1 MLSQRYKPTDISGIV
16 GNKKNIDAIQQ
27 WILNIE
33 NNTNNT
39 NNTKN
44 IKKCLLVSG
53 NSGIGKTLS
62 IELILKAMKYN
73 IVDLNSDDERD
84 KEYIKGN
91 IKPMLQVVKNVFGKK
106 NALVV
111 NDLDCLSDHGFIS
124 ALIDCIKETKIPI
137 ICTCNDRYN
146 QAFKTFAT
154 YCEDIKFRNPSTNEI
169 YNFINPIYKKEKIL
183 ISENNARTIIEN
195 SNNDVRNTLNNLQLY
210 NHKSEM
216 KFEKDSTQI
225 GIFDMANIMLSQTSD
240 FDRKYKT
247 FWLDSDL
254 SPLMV
259 HENYIAN
266 TMKSKNETEENKL
279 QNLDNLFAAANC
291 LSNIDLFESDIEA
304 TNWELMP
311 YIAVNCIS
319 ASANCHTKAQIKFP
333 TFLAKTSTKGK
344 NKRIIQEL
352 TNKFGRFLR
361 ISHLTFKLEYLN
373 NILII
378 LFESLFNDKTKGK
391 ISKFV
396 VKCLDMGFTKEDV
409 QENLFKLIINCDNYD
424 KYNYKNIETKTKNAI
439 VKGFAKIE

>member
-1 MLSQRYKPTDISGIV
+1 MLSQRYKPSDINGII

-27 WILNIE
+27 WISNWTPE
-33 NNTNNT
+33 N
-39 NNTKN
+39 
-44 IKKCLLVSG
+44 KKRCLLISG

-62 IELILKAMKYN
+62 IELILKDLKYN

-84 KEYIKGN
+84 KEYIKSK
-91 IKPMLQVVKNVFGKK
+91 IKPMLQVVKTVFGKK

-169 YNFINPIYKKEKIL
+169 YSFINLIYKKEKIM
-183 ISENNARTIIEN
+183 ISEVNAKKLIEN

-216 KFEKDSTQI
+216 KFDKDSTQI

-240 FDRKYKT
+240 FERKYKT

-266 TMKSKNETEENKL
+266 TIKSKNETEVNKL

-304 TNWELMP
+304 TNWDLMP
-311 YIAVNCIS
+311 HIAVNCIS

-333 TFLAKTSTKGK
+333 SFLAKTSTKGK
-344 NKRIIQEL
+344 NKRAIQEL
-352 TNKFGRFLR
+352 SVKFGQYKISNSIFR
-361 ISHLTFKLEYLN
+361 IEYLN
-373 NILII
+373 YILIT

-391 ISKFV
+391 ITKFV
-396 VKCLDMGFTKEDV
+396 VKCLDLGFTKEDI
-409 QENLFKLIINCDNYD
+409 QENIFNLIINCEAYD
-424 KYNYKNIETKTKNAI
+424 KYNYKSIETKTKTAI
-439 VKGFAKIE
+439 VKGFATIE

>member
-33 NNTNNT
+33 NNTKNT
-39 NNTKN
+39 
-44 IKKCLLVSG
+44 KKCLLISG

-84 KEYIKGN
+84 KEYIKGR
-91 IKPMLQVVKNVFGKK
+91 IKPMLQVVKTVFGKK

-146 QAFKTFAT
+146 QAFKTLAT
-154 YCEDIKFRNPSTNEI
+154 YCEDIKFRNPSTTEI

-183 ISENNARTIIEN
+183 ISEVNAKILIEN

-210 NHKSEM
+210 NHKSEI
-216 KFEKDSTQI
+216 KFDKDSTQI

-319 ASANCHTKAQIKFP
+319 ASAKCHTRAQIKFP

-344 NKRIIQEL
+344 NKRVIQEL
-352 TNKFGRFLR
+352 SVKFGQYK
-361 ISHLTFKLEYLN
+361 ISNSTFKLEYLN
-373 NILII
+373 YILIT

-391 ISKFV
+391 ITKFV
-396 VKCLDMGFTKEDV
+396 VKCLDFGFTKEDI
-409 QENLFKLIINCDNYD
+409 QENIFNLIISCEAYN
-424 KYNYKNIETKTKNAI
+424 KYNYKSIETKTKNAI

>member
-1 MLSQRYKPTDISGIV
+1 MLSQRYKPTDVSAIV
-16 GNKKNIDAIQQ
+16 GNKNNVNAIQE
-27 WILNIE
+27 WIQNIE
-33 NNTNNT
+33 T
-39 NNTKN
+39 NTKN
-44 IKKCLLVSG
+44 TKKCLLVSG

-62 IELILKAMKYN
+62 IELILKSLKYN
-73 IVDLNSDDERD
+73 IVELNSDDERD

-91 IKPMLQVVKNVFGKK
+91 IKPMLQVVKTVFGKK

-124 ALIDCIKETKIPI
+124 ALIDCIKDTKIPI

-154 YCEDIKFRNPSTNEI
+154 YCEDIKFRNPSTTEI

-183 ISENNARTIIEN
+183 ISEVNAKKLIEN

-216 KFEKDSTQI
+216 KFDKDSTQI

-240 FDRKYKT
+240 FEKKYKT

-266 TMKSKNETEENKL
+266 TMKSKNESEANKL
-279 QNLDNLFAAANC
+279 KNLDDLFAAANC

-319 ASANCHTKAQIKFP
+319 ATANCHTKTQIKFP

-344 NKRIIQEL
+344 NKRAIQDL
-352 TNKFGRFLR
+352 SVKFGQYKISNSIFR
-361 ISHLTFKLEYLN
+361 IEYLN
-373 NILII
+373 NILIT

-391 ISKFV
+391 ITKFV
-396 VKCLDMGFTKEDV
+396 VKCLDLGFTKEDI
-409 QENLFKLIINCDNYD
+409 QENIFNLIINCEAYD
-424 KYNYKNIETKTKNAI
+424 KYNYKSIETKTKTAI
-439 VKGFAKIE
+439 VKGFTKIE

>member
-1 MLSQRYKPTDISGIV
+1 MLSQRYKPSDINGIV
-16 GNKKNIDAIQQ
+16 GNKNNINAIQQ
-27 WILNIE
+27 WIQNIE
-33 NNTNNT
+33 TNVKNT
-39 NNTKN
+39 
-44 IKKCLLVSG
+44 KKCLLISG

-62 IELILKAMKYN
+62 IDLILKSLKYN
-73 IVDLNSDDERD
+73 IVELNSDDERD

-91 IKPMLQVVKNVFGKK
+91 IKPMLQVVKTVFGKK

-154 YCEDIKFRNPSTNEI
+154 YCEDIKFKNPSTNEI

-183 ISENNARTIIEN
+183 ISEVNAKILIEN
-195 SNNDVRNTLNNLQLY
+195 SNNDIRNTLNNLQLY

-216 KFEKDSTQI
+216 KFDKDSTQI
-225 GIFDMANIMLSQTSD
+225 GIFDMAKIMLSQTSD
-240 FDRKYKT
+240 FETKYKT

-266 TMKSKNETEENKL
+266 TIKSPNNSEENKL
-279 QNLDNLFAAANC
+279 KNLDNLFAAANC

-311 YIAVNCIS
+311 HIAVNCIS
-319 ASANCHTKAQIKFP
+319 ATANCHTKAQIKFP

-352 TNKFGRFLR
+352 SVKFGQHR
-361 ISHLTFKLEYLN
+361 ICHLTFKLEYLN
-373 NILII
+373 YILIT

-391 ISKFV
+391 ITKFV
-396 VKCLDMGFTKEDV
+396 VKSLDMGFTKEDI
-409 QENLFKLIINCDNYD
+409 QENLFNLIINCETYD
-424 KYNYKNIETKTKNAI
+424 KYNYKSIETKTKTAI

>member
-1 MLSQRYKPTDISGIV
+1 MLSQRYKPSDISGIV

-27 WILNIE
+27 WILSIE
-33 NNTNNT
+33 TNVKNT
-39 NNTKN
+39 
-44 IKKCLLVSG
+44 KKCLLISG

-62 IELILKAMKYN
+62 IEVILKSLKYN

-91 IKPMLQVVKNVFGKK
+91 IKPMLQVVKTVFGKK

-124 ALIDCIKETKIPI
+124 ALIDCIKDTKIPI

-154 YCEDIKFRNPSTNEI
+154 YCEDIKFRNPSTTEI

-183 ISENNARTIIEN
+183 ISEVNAKKLIEN

-216 KFEKDSTQI
+216 KFDKDSTQI

-240 FDRKYKT
+240 FEKKYKT

-266 TMKSKNETEENKL
+266 TMKSKNESEANKL
-279 QNLDNLFAAANC
+279 KNLDDLFAAANC

-319 ASANCHTKAQIKFP
+319 ATANCHTKTQIKFP

-344 NKRIIQEL
+344 NKRAIQDL
-352 TNKFGRFLR
+352 SVKFGQYKISNSIFR
-361 ISHLTFKLEYLN
+361 IEYLN
-373 NILII
+373 NILIT

-391 ISKFV
+391 ITKFV
-396 VKCLDMGFTKEDV
+396 VKCLDLGFTKEDI
-409 QENLFKLIINCDNYD
+409 QENIFNLIINCEAYD
-424 KYNYKNIETKTKNAI
+424 KYNYKSIETKTKTAI
-439 VKGFAKIE
+439 VKGFTKIE

>member
-1 MLSQRYKPTDISGIV
+1 MLSQRYKPTDISRIV

-33 NNTNNT
+33 NNTKNT
-39 NNTKN
+39 
-44 IKKCLLVSG
+44 KKCLLISG

-62 IELILKAMKYN
+62 IELILKNLKYN

-84 KEYIKGN
+84 KEYIKSK
-91 IKPMLQVVKNVFGKK
+91 IKPMLQVIKTVFGKK

-169 YNFINPIYKKEKIL
+169 YSFINPIYKKEKIM
-183 ISENNARTIIEN
+183 ISEVNARTLIEN

-216 KFEKDSTQI
+216 KFDKDSTQL

-240 FDRKYKT
+240 FEKKYKT
-247 FWLDSDL
+247 FWLDTDL

-259 HENYIAN
+259 HENYINN
-266 TMKSKNETEENKL
+266 TIKSSNNSEENKL

-304 TNWELMP
+304 TNWDLMP
-311 YIAVNCIS
+311 HIAVNCIS

-344 NKRIIQEL
+344 NKRAIQEL
-352 TNKFGRFLR
+352 SVKFGQHK
-361 ISHLTFKLEYLN
+361 ISHNTFKLEYLN
-373 NILII
+373 YILIT

-391 ISKFV
+391 ITKFV
-396 VKCLDMGFTKEDV
+396 VKCLDMGFTKEDI
-409 QENLFKLIINCDNYD
+409 QENLFNLIITCQAYD
-424 KYNYKNIETKTKNAI
+424 KYNYKSIETKTKTAI
-439 VKGFAKIE
+439 VKGFATIE

>member
-27 WILNIE
+27 WIQNIE
-33 NNTNNT
+33 NSVKNT
-39 NNTKN
+39 
-44 IKKCLLVSG
+44 KKCLLISG

-84 KEYIKGN
+84 KEYIKGK
-91 IKPMLQVVKNVFGKK
+91 IKPMLQVVKTVFGKK

-183 ISENNARTIIEN
+183 ISENNAKILIEN

-216 KFEKDSTQI
+216 KFDKDSTQI
-225 GIFDMANIMLSQTSD
+225 GIFDMANIMLSQTSN
-240 FDRKYKT
+240 FERKYKT

-266 TMKSKNETEENKL
+266 TMKSKIETEENKL
-279 QNLDNLFAAANC
+279 QNLDNLFAAASC

-319 ASANCHTKAQIKFP
+319 ASANCHTRAQIKFP

-352 TNKFGRFLR
+352 SVKFGQYR
-361 ISHLTFKLEYLN
+361 ISNSTFKLEYLN
-373 NILII
+373 YILIT

-391 ISKFV
+391 ITKFV
-396 VKCLDMGFTKEDV
+396 VKCLDFGFTKEDI
-409 QENLFKLIINCDNYD
+409 QENIFNLIISCEDYN
-424 KYNYKNIETKTKNAI
+424 KYNYKSIETKTKNAI
-439 VKGFAKIE
+439 VKGFATIE

>member
-1 MLSQRYKPTDISGIV
+1 MLSQRYKPTDFNGII
-16 GNKKNIDAIQQ
+16 GNKININNIHQ
-27 WILNIE
+27 WI
-33 NNTNNT
+33 NNWTPQN
-39 NNTKN
+39 K
-44 IKKCLLVSG
+44 KKCLLISG

-62 IELILKAMKYN
+62 IELILKDLKYN

-84 KEYIKGN
+84 KEYIKSK
-91 IKPMLQVVKNVFGKK
+91 IKPMLQVVKTVFGKK

-183 ISENNARTIIEN
+183 ISETNARILIEN
-195 SNNDVRNTLNNLQLY
+195 SNNDVRNTLNNLQMY
-210 NHKSEM
+210 NHKAEIKSN
-216 KFEKDSTQI
+216 KDRTQI
-225 GIFDMANIMLSQTSD
+225 GIFDMANIMLSQVSETET
-240 FDRKYKT
+240 KYKT

-254 SPLMV
+254 APLMI
-259 HENYIAN
+259 HENYISN
-266 TMKSKNETEENKL
+266 GIKSKNNDETSKL
-279 QNLDNLFAAANC
+279 KDLDNLFDAANC

-304 TNWELMP
+304 TKWELMP

-319 ASANCHTKAQIKFP
+319 AASNCHTKTQIKFP
-333 TFLAKTSTKGK
+333 VFLSKTSTRGK
-344 NKRIIQEL
+344 NKRAIQEL
-352 TNKFGRFLR
+352 SVKFGQYR
-361 ISHLTFKLEYLN
+361 ICHLTFKLDYLDI
-373 NILII
+373 ILII

-391 ISKFV
+391 ITKFV
-396 VKCLDMGFTKEDV
+396 VKCLDFGFTKEDI
-409 QENLFKLIINCDNYD
+409 QENLIDLIISCETYD
-424 KYNYKNIETKTKNAI
+424 KYNYKSLETKTKNAI

>member
-1 MLSQRYKPTDISGIV
+1 MLSQRYKPSDINGII
-16 GNKKNIDAIQQ
+16 GNKNNIIAIQQ
-27 WILNIE
+27 WISNWTPE
-33 NNTNNT
+33 N
-39 NNTKN
+39 K
-44 IKKCLLVSG
+44 KKCLLISG

-62 IELILKAMKYN
+62 IEIILKNLNYN

-84 KEYIKGN
+84 KEYIKSK

-169 YNFINPIYKKEKIL
+169 YNFINPIYKKEKIM
-183 ISENNARTIIEN
+183 ISEINARKLIEN
-195 SNNDVRNTLNNLQLY
+195 SNNDIRNTLNNLQMY
-210 NHKSEM
+210 NHKSEI
-216 KFEKDSTQI
+216 KLDKDSTQI
-225 GIFDMANIMLSQTSD
+225 GIFDMANIMFSQTSD
-240 FDRKYKT
+240 FERKYKT

-254 SPLMV
+254 FPLMV
-259 HENYIAN
+259 NENYIAN

-291 LSNIDLFESDIEA
+291 LSNIGLFENDIEA
-304 TNWELMP
+304 TNWDLMP

-333 TFLAKTSTKGK
+333 SFLAKTSTKGK
-344 NKRIIQEL
+344 NKRAIQEL
-352 TNKFGRFLR
+352 SIKFGQYR
-361 ISHLTFKLEYLN
+361 ICHITFKLEYLN
-373 NILII
+373 YILIT
-378 LFESLFNDKTKGK
+378 LFESFFNDKSKGK
-391 ISKFV
+391 IAKFV
-396 VKCLDMGFTKEDV
+396 VKCLDFGFTKEDI
-409 QENLFKLIINCDNYD
+409 QENLFNLIINCVAYD
-424 KYNYKNIETKTKNAI
+424 KYNYKSIETKTKNAI
-439 VKGFAKIE
+439 TKGFSQIE

>member
-1 MLSQRYKPTDISGIV
+1 MLSQIYKPTDISGIV

-33 NNTNNT
+33 T
-39 NNTKN
+39 NTKN
-44 IKKCLLVSG
+44 TKKCLLISG

-62 IELILKAMKYN
+62 IELILKTMKYN
-73 IVDLNSDDERD
+73 IVELNSDDERD
-84 KEYIKGN
+84 KEYIKGR
-91 IKPMLQVVKNVFGKK
+91 IKPMLQVVKTVFGKK

-183 ISENNARTIIEN
+183 ISEVNAKILIEN

-210 NHKSEM
+210 NYKSEM
-216 KFEKDSTQI
+216 KFDKDSTQI
-225 GIFDMANIMLSQTSD
+225 GIFDMAKIMLSQTSD
-240 FDRKYKT
+240 FETKYKT

-266 TMKSKNETEENKL
+266 TMKSNIESEANKL
-279 QNLDNLFAAANC
+279 KICNDLFAGANY
-291 LSNIDLFESDIEA
+291 LSNIDLFENDIEA

-311 YIAVNCIS
+311 HIAVNCIS
-319 ASANCHTKAQIKFP
+319 ATANCHTKAQIKFP

-352 TNKFGRFLR
+352 SVKFGQHR
-361 ISHLTFKLEYLN
+361 ICHLTFRLEYLN
-373 NILII
+373 NILIT

-391 ISKFV
+391 ITKFV
-396 VKCLDMGFTKEDV
+396 VKSLDFGFTKEDI
-409 QENLFKLIINCDNYD
+409 QENLFNLIINCETYD
-424 KYNYKNIETKTKNAI
+424 KYNYKSIETKTKTAI

>member
-1 MLSQRYKPTDISGIV
+1 MLSQRYKPTDVSGII
-16 GNKKNIDAIQQ
+16 GNKKNIAAIQQ
-27 WILNIE
+27 WISNWTPE
-33 NNTNNT
+33 N
-39 NNTKN
+39 K
-44 IKKCLLVSG
+44 KKCLLISG

-62 IELILKAMKYN
+62 IELILKDMKYN

-84 KEYIKGN
+84 KEYIKSK
-91 IKPMLQVVKNVFGKK
+91 IKPMLQVVKTVFGKK

-169 YNFINPIYKKEKIL
+169 YSFINPIYKKEKIM
-183 ISENNARTIIEN
+183 ISEVNARTLIEN

-210 NHKSEM
+210 NHKCEM
-216 KFEKDSTQI
+216 KFDKDSTQV
-225 GIFDMANIMLSQTSD
+225 GIFDMANIMLSQTND
-240 FDRKYKT
+240 FEKKYKT

-311 YIAVNCIS
+311 YVAVNCIS

-333 TFLAKTSTKGK
+333 SFLAKTSTKGK
-344 NKRIIQEL
+344 NKRAIQEMSV
-352 TNKFGRFLR
+352 KFGQYKISNSIFR
-361 ISHLTFKLEYLN
+361 IEYLN
-373 NILII
+373 NILIT

-391 ISKFV
+391 ITKFV
-396 VKCLDMGFTKEDV
+396 VKSLDMGFTKEDI
-409 QENLFKLIINCDNYD
+409 QENLFNLIINCEVYD
-424 KYNYKNIETKTKNAI
+424 RYNYKSIETKTKNAI

>member
-1 MLSQRYKPTDISGIV
+1 MLSQRYKPSDISGIV
-16 GNKKNIDAIQQ
+16 GNKKNVDGIIQ
-27 WILNIE
+27 WIQNIE
-33 NNTNNT
+33 GNIKNT
-39 NNTKN
+39 
-44 IKKCLLVSG
+44 KKCLLISG

-62 IELILKAMKYN
+62 IDLILKSLKYN
-73 IVDLNSDDERD
+73 IVELNSDDERD

-91 IKPMLQVVKNVFGKK
+91 IKPMLQVVKTVFGKK

-124 ALIDCIKETKIPI
+124 ALIDCIKDTKIPI

-154 YCEDIKFRNPSTNEI
+154 YCEDIKFKNPSTNEI

-183 ISENNARTIIEN
+183 ISEVNAKILIEN
-195 SNNDVRNTLNNLQLY
+195 SNNDIRNTLNNLQLY

-216 KFEKDSTQI
+216 KFDKDSTQI
-225 GIFDMANIMLSQTSD
+225 GIFDMAKIMLSQTSD
-240 FDRKYKT
+240 FETKYKT

-266 TMKSKNETEENKL
+266 SIKSANNSEENKL
-279 QNLDNLFAAANC
+279 KNLDNLFAAANC

-311 YIAVNCIS
+311 HIAVNCIS
-319 ASANCHTKAQIKFP
+319 ATTNCHTKAQIKFP

-352 TNKFGRFLR
+352 SVKFAQYR
-361 ISHLTFKLEYLN
+361 ICHLTFKLEYLN
-373 NILII
+373 YILIT

-391 ISKFV
+391 ITKFV
-396 VKCLDMGFTKEDV
+396 VKSLDMGFTKEDI
-409 QENLFKLIINCDNYD
+409 QENLFNLIINCETYD
-424 KYNYKNIETKTKNAI
+424 KYNYKSIETKTKTAI

>member
-1 MLSQRYKPTDISGIV
+1 MLSQRYKPSDISGIV

-27 WILNIE
+27 WILSIE
-33 NNTNNT
+33 TNVKNT
-39 NNTKN
+39 
-44 IKKCLLVSG
+44 KKCLLISG

-62 IELILKAMKYN
+62 IEVILKSLKYN

-91 IKPMLQVVKNVFGKK
+91 IKPMLQVVKTVFGKK

-124 ALIDCIKETKIPI
+124 ALIDCIKDTKIPI

-154 YCEDIKFRNPSTNEI
+154 YCEDIKFRNPSTTEI

-183 ISENNARTIIEN
+183 ISEVNAKKLIEN

-216 KFEKDSTQI
+216 KFDKDSTQI

-240 FDRKYKT
+240 FEKKYKT

-266 TMKSKNETEENKL
+266 TMKSKNESEANKL
-279 QNLDNLFAAANC
+279 KNLDDLFAAANC

-319 ASANCHTKAQIKFP
+319 ATANCHTKTQIKFP

-344 NKRIIQEL
+344 KKRAIQDL
-352 TNKFGRFLR
+352 SVKFGQYKISNSIFR
-361 ISHLTFKLEYLN
+361 IEYLN
-373 NILII
+373 NILIT

-391 ISKFV
+391 ITKFV
-396 VKCLDMGFTKEDV
+396 VKCLDLGFTKEDI
-409 QENLFKLIINCDNYD
+409 QENIFNLIINCEAYD
-424 KYNYKNIETKTKNAI
+424 KYNYKSIETKTKTAI
-439 VKGFAKIE
+439 VKGFTKIE

>member
-1 MLSQRYKPTDISGIV
+1 MLSQIYKPTDISGII
-16 GNKKNIDAIQQ
+16 GNKKNIDAIQK

-33 NNTNNT
+33 T
-39 NNTKN
+39 NTKN
-44 IKKCLLVSG
+44 TKKCLLISG

-62 IELILKAMKYN
+62 VELIFKNLKYN
-73 IVDLNSDDERD
+73 IVDLNSDEERD
-84 KEYIKGN
+84 KEYIKKN

-124 ALIDCIKETKIPI
+124 ALIECIKETKIPI

-154 YCEDIKFRNPSTNEI
+154 YCEDIKFKNPSTNEV

-183 ISENNARTIIEN
+183 ISEINARILIEN

-210 NHKSEM
+210 NHTCEM
-216 KFEKDSTQI
+216 KFDKDKTQI
-225 GIFDMANIMLSQTSD
+225 GIFDMANIMLSQISD
-240 FDRKYKT
+240 FETKYKT

-254 SPLMV
+254 SPLMT
-259 HENYIAN
+259 HENYITN
-266 TMKSKNETEENKL
+266 IMKSKSNDETNKL
-279 QNLDNLFAAANC
+279 KDLDNLFAAANC

-304 TNWELMP
+304 TKWELMP

-333 TFLAKTSTKGK
+333 SFLAKTSTKGK
-344 NKRIIQEL
+344 NKRVIQEL
-352 TNKFGRFLR
+352 SDKFGRFLR

-373 NILII
+373 NILIV

-391 ISKFV
+391 ITKFV
-396 VKCLDMGFTKEDV
+396 VKSLDMGFTKEDI
-409 QENLFKLIINCDNYD
+409 QENLFNLIISCEAYD
-424 KYNYKNIETKTKNAI
+424 KYKYKSIETKTKTAI
-439 VKGFAKIE
+439 VKGFARIE

>member
-27 WILNIE
+27 WIFNIE
-33 NNTNNT
+33 NNTKNT
-39 NNTKN
+39 
-44 IKKCLLVSG
+44 KKCLLISG

-84 KEYIKGN
+84 KEYIKSK
-91 IKPMLQVVKNVFGKK
+91 IKPMLQVVKTVFGKK

-154 YCEDIKFRNPSTNEI
+154 YCEDIKFRNPSTTDI

-183 ISENNARTIIEN
+183 ISEVNAKILIEN

-216 KFEKDSTQI
+216 KFDKDSTQI

-240 FDRKYKT
+240 FEKKYKT

-266 TMKSKNETEENKL
+266 TMKSKIETEENKL

-352 TNKFGRFLR
+352 SIKFGQHR
-361 ISHLTFKLEYLN
+361 ICHLTFRLEYLS
-373 NILII
+373 NILIT

-391 ISKFV
+391 ITKFV
-396 VKCLDMGFTKEDV
+396 VKCLDFGFTKEDI
-409 QENLFKLIINCDNYD
+409 QENLFNSIINCETYD
-424 KYNYKNIETKTKNAI
+424 KYNYKSIETKTKTAI

>member
-1 MLSQRYKPTDISGIV
+1 MLSQIYKPTDISGIV
-16 GNKKNIDAIQQ
+16 GNKKNIDVIQQ

-33 NNTNNT
+33 RNIKNT
-39 NNTKN
+39 
-44 IKKCLLVSG
+44 KKCLLISG
-53 NSGIGKTLS
+53 NTGIGKTLS
-62 IELILKAMKYN
+62 VELILKGLKYN

-84 KEYIKGN
+84 KEYIKAN
-91 IKPMLQVVKNVFGKK
+91 IKPMLQVVKTVFGKK

-154 YCEDIKFRNPSTNEI
+154 YCEDIKFRNPSTNDI

-183 ISENNARTIIEN
+183 ISEVNAKILIEN
-195 SNNDVRNTLNNLQLY
+195 SNNDIRNTLNNLQLY
-210 NHKSEM
+210 SHKSEI
-216 KFEKDSTQI
+216 KFDKDSTQI

-240 FDRKYKT
+240 FEKKYKT

-266 TMKSKNETEENKL
+266 TMKSANNSEENKL
-279 QNLDNLFAAANC
+279 KNLDNLFAAANC
-291 LSNIDLFESDIEA
+291 LSNVDLFQSDIEA

-311 YIAVNCIS
+311 HIAVNCIS
-319 ASANCHTKAQIKFP
+319 ASASCHPKAQIKFP

-352 TNKFGRFLR
+352 SVKFGQYKISNSIFR
-361 ISHLTFKLEYLN
+361 IEYLN
-373 NILII
+373 NILIT
-378 LFESLFNDKTKGK
+378 LFESLFNDKSKGK
-391 ISKFV
+391 ITKFV
-396 VKCLDMGFTKEDV
+396 VKCLDFNFTKEDI
-409 QENLFKLIINCDNYD
+409 QENLFSLIINCHDYD
-424 KYNYKNIETKTKNAI
+424 KYNYKSIETKTKTAI

>member
-33 NNTNNT
+33 NNTKNT
-39 NNTKN
+39 
-44 IKKCLLVSG
+44 KKCLLISG

-84 KEYIKGN
+84 KEYIKGRN
-91 IKPMLQVVKNVFGKK
+91 KPMLQVVKTVFGKK

-146 QAFKTFAT
+146 QAFKTLAT
-154 YCEDIKFRNPSTNEI
+154 YCEDIKFRNPSTTEI

-183 ISENNARTIIEN
+183 ISEVNAKILIEN

-210 NHKSEM
+210 NHKSEI
-216 KFEKDSTQI
+216 KFDKDSTQI

-319 ASANCHTKAQIKFP
+319 ASAKCHTRAQIKFP

-344 NKRIIQEL
+344 NKRVIQEL
-352 TNKFGRFLR
+352 SVKFGQYK
-361 ISHLTFKLEYLN
+361 ISNSTFKLEYLN
-373 NILII
+373 YILIT

-391 ISKFV
+391 ITKFV
-396 VKCLDMGFTKEDV
+396 VKCLDFGFTKEDI
-409 QENLFKLIINCDNYD
+409 QENIFNLIISCEAYN
-424 KYNYKNIETKTKNAI
+424 KYNYKSIETKTKNAI